1 MSKKPN
7 PELIDDENPEWTAA
21 DFAKARPAS
30 EVLPQIF
37 GAKLAQ
43 EMLKPRGRPRAEH
56 PKERINTACAQALEQ
71 GVYSYKRVQALSER
85 IFVSAMAALDDG
97 ANHEVNNG
105 SQAQAGA
112 NVLGANLAQQHELI
126 RQADEYAD
134 LFTHAALAASA
145 ALAKAAQKGQGGLA

>member
-37 GAKLAQ
+37 GAKVAQ

-56 PKERINTACAQALEQ
+56 PKERINI
-71 GVYSYKRVQALSER
+71 RLS
-85 IFVSAMAALDDG
+85 
-97 ANHEVNNG
+97 HEVVEYFK
-105 SQAQAGA
+105 SAGDGWQTRIDSA
-112 NVLGANLAQQHELI
+112 L
-126 RQADEYAD
+126 RQFITE
-134 LFTHAALAASA
+134 H
-145 ALAKAAQKGQGGLA
+145 QGR

>member
-1 MSKKPN
+1 MGKKPN

-56 PKERINTACAQALEQ
+56 PKERINI
-71 GVYSYKRVQALSER
+71 RLS
-85 IFVSAMAALDDG
+85 
-97 ANHEVNNG
+97 HEVLEYFKSEG
-105 SQAQAGA
+105 DGWQTRID
-112 NVLGANLAQQHELI
+112 LAL
-126 RQADEYAD
+126 RQFITE
-134 LFTHAALAASA
+134 H
-145 ALAKAAQKGQGGLA
+145 QGR

>member
-56 PKERINTACAQALEQ
+56 PKERINI
-71 GVYSYKRVQALSER
+71 RLS
-85 IFVSAMAALDDG
+85 
-97 ANHEVNNG
+97 HEVLEYFKSSG
-105 SQAQAGA
+105 DGWQTRID
-112 NVLGANLAQQHELI
+112 LAL
-126 RQADEYAD
+126 RQFITE
-134 LFTHAALAASA
+134 H
-145 ALAKAAQKGQGGLA
+145 QGR

>member
-37 GAKLAQ
+37 GAKVAQ

-56 PKERINTACAQALEQ
+56 PKERINI
-71 GVYSYKRVQALSER
+71 RLS
-85 IFVSAMAALDDG
+85 
-97 ANHEVNNG
+97 HEVIEYFK
-105 SQAQAGA
+105 SAGDGWQTRIDSA
-112 NVLGANLAQQHELI
+112 L
-126 RQADEYAD
+126 RQFITERQ
-134 LFTHAALAASA
+134 SR
-145 ALAKAAQKGQGGLA
+145 